1 MKKENRQNER
11 KARIDRQGEKLRENL
26 QKRLAWQRERK
37 KLIAESDAGI
47 AEDNGND
54 TENQG

>member
-1 MKKENRQNER
+1 MKKENKQNER

-37 KLIAESDAGI
+37 KLVAASDERE

>member
-1 MKKENRQNER
+1 MKKETKKTEQ
-11 KARIDRQGEKLRENL
+11 KARIDKQGEKLRENL

-37 KLIAESDAGI
+37 KFIAESNAGKT
-47 AEDNGND
+47 EDNGND